1 MFILRN
7 LSVLM
12 LMLTLHGQVRAGK
25 IIGGHV
31 VVPHSRPY
39 MALLEIKRH
48 GNLDKHCGGFL
59 VSEDFVM
66 TAAHC
71 HGKSWKSVKIY
82 LGVHKVTTSYDN
94 EVQILTV
101 TKAFP
106 HKRYHAAGFKNDI
119 MLLKLASSAKLS
131 NNVQLVPMAN
141 KTDGLVPKSCVVCGW
156 GQTDRANARLSDT
169 LMEVNVTLADNKL
182 CGDESDY
189 CSKGMH
195 GPGPGDSGGPLVCED
210 GRVYGVVSASRTS
223 SHSYVYKYTNIPEN
237 RDWIDNIMIH
247 DE

>member
-1 MFILRN
+1 MFILCN

-31 VVPHSRPY
+31 AVPHSRPY
-39 MALLEIKRH
+39 MALLEITTH
-48 GNLDKHCGGFL
+48 GNKMKYCDGFL

-71 HGKSWKSVKIY
+71 HEKSYTVL
-82 LGVHKVTTSYDN
+82 LGLHNATIRHYK
-94 EVQILTV
+94 EVQILSV
-101 TKAFP
+101 DKAFP
-106 HKRYHAAGFKNDI
+106 HKGYNAAGFKNDI
-119 MLLKLASSAKLS
+119 MLLKLTSSAKLS
-131 NNVQLVPMAN
+131 KNVQLVPMAN

-156 GQTDRANARLSDT
+156 GRTDRANARLSDT
-169 LMEVNVTLADNKL
+169 LMEVNVTLVDNKL
-182 CGDESDY
+182 CGEESDY

-210 GRVYGVVSASRTS
+210 GRVYGVVSASRKS